1 MINSPYTH
9 VRKNFLSCH
18 STSKSIT
25 LLFTCST
32 FTEQKLFQSTAMPP
46 LLPCGST
53 VNTLWKPT
61 FYTISSRYH
70 LLFFVSLKNNISRK
84 YWNIRVFSTPLQ
96 FQLNILIT
104 KLKGLNYPSTL
115 LHDCFHLPML
125 TLGQNGW
132 ELLLPYEQN
141 DVIQTNSFHQTSFY
155 HHNLYY
161 GIQAFETS
169 MEV

>member
-1 MINSPYTH
+1 MPLHFQIYHSSIYPQHFHRTKALPKHCNA
-9 VRKNFLSCH
+9 
-18 STSKSIT
+18 STSALWFHREYIMKAN
-25 LLFTCST
+25 LL
-32 FTEQKLFQSTAMPP
+32 
-46 LLPCGST
+46 
-53 VNTLWKPT
+53 
-61 FYTISSRYH
+61 YISSRYH
-70 LLFFVSLKNNISRK
+70 LLFFVSLKKNISRK